1 MRKSEI
7 EIGKPYFYVTR
18 ECVLPKS
25 YLHNNNLYMFDKREL
40 NSNYKEVEAIL
51 AEAESVRET
60 DAAKADEL
68 VESAKRMAGYFAE
81 HGRVKIKKLRGV
93 ASSGYIF
100 TVDELVRWKP
110 QLKEYFETHPL
121 EDMIDTFFDTVDG
134 EEFVHAYIPKTNAYN
149 NQRKGNRGD
158 KKGRKNERKFEH
170 LIPGK
175 FKPHYD
181 TDKLGDNMFKIEPQT
196 KVNISVKVHGTS
208 AVFSNVLSNNP
219 INIPWYKRAWNNL
232 VDYTLGWKWL
242 KNYRFADSEVGY
254 DYIYS
259 SRNVIK
265 NEYINLQA
273 KENKGYYGTDV
284 WGEYND
290 LFKQYDIIPKG
301 YTIYG
306 EIFGYISGDDK
317 MIQKNYDYGCERGT
331 NKFMPYRISE
341 ELEDGSHYEW
351 NVSEVREWTEHI
363 METYPQIADRLYPI
377 DILYHGTLGDLY
389 PEVDVHTHWQENVL
403 IAMKNDKKCLGMEL
417 NEPLCK
423 NKVPREGVCIRID
436 NDPIN
441 ECFKLKTDAF
451 AVREAKE
458 MDNGTVDIEM
468 TQTDYGTDGSDEA
481 AVES

>member
-1 MRKSEI
+1 
-7 EIGKPYFYVTR
+7 
-18 ECVLPKS
+18 
-25 YLHNNNLYMFDKREL
+25 
-40 NSNYKEVEAIL
+40 
-51 AEAESVRET
+51 
-60 DAAKADEL
+60 
-68 VESAKRMAGYFAE
+68 
-81 HGRVKIKKLRGV
+81 
-93 ASSGYIF
+93 
-100 TVDELVRWKP
+100 
-110 QLKEYFETHPL
+110 
-121 EDMIDTFFDTVDG
+121 
-134 EEFVHAYIPKTNAYN
+134 
-149 NQRKGNRGD
+149 
-158 KKGRKNERKFEH
+158 
-170 LIPGK
+170 
-175 FKPHYD
+175 
-181 TDKLGDNMFKIEPQT
+181 MFKIEPQT
-196 KVNISVKVHGTS
+196 TVNISVKVHGTS

-242 KNYRFADSEVGY
+242 KNYRFTDSEVGY

-351 NVSEVREWTEHI
+351 NVSQVREWTEHI

-377 DILYHGTLGDLY
+377 DILYHGTLKDLY

-403 IAMKNDKKCLGMEL
+403 IAMKNDKKVLGMEL

-423 NKVPREGVCIRID
+423 NKVPREGVCVRID

-468 TQTDYGTDGSDEA
+468 SQTNYGTDGSDEA
-481 AVES
+481 AEN